1 MDLEPSILTLD
12 ESILRNLFNFDQFE
26 DLSFHMDGQMV
37 EGLGHS
43 WQDVGSNL
51 DLFNLDLD
59 LHGFNEIE
67 NPMERMIQ
75 YVPGSI
81 PSPSPINGDQS
92 TESLF
97 EPRLEN
103 PDIPL
108 LDIEPLRFQEVP
120 DSSPEPEISQSSC
133 EESESEENLSPP
145 NPTNRKRRTQNRK
158 SPNVSHWL
166 WDLLQNEKH
175 EQIIEF
181 TNRNI
186 GEFRIV
192 DQNGLAALW
201 GERKGRSNPRNTT
214 YRDLA

>member
-1 MDLEPSILTLD
+1 MANNNRFNSIQDSNMDLEPSILTLD
-12 ESILRNLFNFDQFE
+12 ESILRNLFNFDPFE

-92 TESLF
+92 VIT
-97 EPRLEN
+97 
-103 PDIPL
+103 
-108 LDIEPLRFQEVP
+108 
-120 DSSPEPEISQSSC
+120 
-133 EESESEENLSPP
+133 SPP
-145 NPTNRKRRTQNRK
+145 EKKKRRM
-158 SPNVSHWL
+158 
-166 WDLLQNEKH
+166 
-175 EQIIEF
+175 
-181 TNRNI
+181 
-186 GEFRIV
+186 
-192 DQNGLAALW
+192 
-201 GERKGRSNPRNTT
+201 PRQQSVLTT
-214 YRDLA
+214 AISTRTSTG